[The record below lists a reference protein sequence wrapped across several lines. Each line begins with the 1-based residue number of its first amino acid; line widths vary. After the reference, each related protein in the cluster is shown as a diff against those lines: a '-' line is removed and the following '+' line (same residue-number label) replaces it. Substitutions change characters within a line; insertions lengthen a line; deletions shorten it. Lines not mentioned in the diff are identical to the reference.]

1 MAVWN
6 EGANWR
12 GSSKGKCAVVQA
24 DMLLE
29 QQAAFNLNFSTVLLL
44 FCASVATA
52 CIK

>member
-1 MAVWN
+1 MAVLN

-29 QQAAFNLNFSTVLLL
+29 QQLLQAAFNVLLL
-44 FCASVATA
+44 FCASVATS
-52 CIK
+52 CI